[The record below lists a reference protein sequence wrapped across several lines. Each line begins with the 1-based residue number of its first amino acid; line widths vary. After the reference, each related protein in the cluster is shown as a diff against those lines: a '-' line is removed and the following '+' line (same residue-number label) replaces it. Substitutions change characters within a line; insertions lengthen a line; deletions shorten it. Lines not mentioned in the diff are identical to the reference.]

1 MPQYLIT
8 LVHGTFA
15 RRAAWT
21 QPGSPLRRILHSEL
35 DSEALFS
42 VFEWSGLNSHSARLR
57 AAKDLRTFMLFLFSK
72 YPSHRHVIIAHSH
85 GGNVVSYALR
95 DPRIR
100 TGLYALITMGTPFL
114 KCRRRDVVTSTRFL
128 RYAFPS
134 IFLFLILSL
143 AVGFLIFVTDFLFPT
158 GHPAQVP
165 ILVITLLGMVV
176 VCIGAWKGLRDAI
189 RTNVRKWAERKQDE
203 VMSRLDLPDL
213 TGVRM
218 FCGVVPGDEAQ
229 LLLGTAA
236 GTAGVLPWVFT
247 RAVLL
252 TKLVLWGMLVAAI
265 VAVGVDY
272 ADGWRSD
279 LLFQI
284 LKDGLLASAIL
295 ASAALVAQLAQVII
309 VPALRSH
316 PAAFGWEPLLDNFLV
331 DIRTT
336 MHPPCAD
343 KQPVQV
349 FRVDSATKDT
359 WKHSAIPND
368 PNFAI
373 AASRWLLGVPC
384 GHHLTSSKVGAVRRR
399 LWILWCIPVLIALAF
414 RLPTYKEMIR
424 ESKISP
430 SWQMRYPALVGHV
443 VNDIVLARGRYKGD
457 PKRFDSKV
465 PSSNNCRL
473 EGYIWA
479 PYGTLADIAIYTNES
494 LQLRREDTSYVPLD
508 LAVPNSAHV
517 TLYTQSDRPVH
528 VDAHL
533 VCWDVVPDRNTP
545 K

>member
-15 RRAAWT
+15 RRSAWT

-35 DSEALFS
+35 DGEALFS
-42 VFEWSGLNSHSARLR
+42 VFEWSGLNSHRARLR
-57 AAKDLRTFMLFLFSK
+57 AAEDLRAFILLSFNK

-85 GGNVVSYALR
+85 GGNVASYALR

-114 KCRRRDVVTSTRFL
+114 KCRRRDVVTSIRFL
-128 RYAFPS
+128 QYAFPS
-134 IFLFLILSL
+134 IFLFLIYVLFFGL
-143 AVGFLIFVTDFLFPT
+143 LVVVTDFLLPN

-165 ILVITLLGMVV
+165 ILAITSFGTGV
-176 VCIGAWKGLRDAI
+176 VCIGAWEGLRDAI

-203 VMSRLDLPDL
+203 VMSRLGLPDL
-213 TGVRM
+213 AGVRT

-236 GTAGVLPWVFT
+236 GTAGVLPWMFS

-252 TKLVLWGMLVAAI
+252 TKLVLWGMLVAVI
-265 VAVGVDY
+265 VAFGIDY

-284 LKDGLLASAIL
+284 LKDGLMASAIL
-295 ASAALVAQLAQVII
+295 ASAALAAQLAQLIV

-336 MHPPCAD
+336 MYPPCAD
-343 KQPVQV
+343 KQSGAQI

-359 WKHSAIPND
+359 WKHCAIAND
-368 PNFAI
+368 HNFAI
-373 AASRWLLGVPC
+373 AVSRWLLGVPC
-384 GHHLTSSKVGAVRRR
+384 GHHLTESKVGAARSR
-399 LWILWCIPVLIALAF
+399 LWILWCIPVLVALTF

-424 ESKISP
+424 ESTISP
-430 SWQMRYPALVGHV
+430 SWQKRYPKPVGHV
-443 VNDIVLARGRYKGD
+443 VDDIILADGSYKGG
-457 PKRFDSKV
+457 PRMFDLKA
-465 PSSNNCRL
+465 PSSNTCRL
-473 EGYIWA
+473 EGYVWKHN
-479 PYGTLADIAIYTNES
+479 GTLSIEVYTDES
-494 LQLRREDTSYVPLD
+494 LQLRRSDARYVPLD

-517 TLYTQSDRPVH
+517 KLYTESNGPLY

-533 VCWDVVPDRNTP
+533 LCWDVVPERNNP